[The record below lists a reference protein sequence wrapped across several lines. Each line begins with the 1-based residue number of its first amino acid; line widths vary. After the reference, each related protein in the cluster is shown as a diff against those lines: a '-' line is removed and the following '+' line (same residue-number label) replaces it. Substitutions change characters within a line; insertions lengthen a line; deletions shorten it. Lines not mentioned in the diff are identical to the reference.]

1 MLPSEALRADMTE
14 LQRTSLQTLQTRQ
27 LQLLLAEQG
36 GAEAGSLPSL
46 YPGPAPHLPHP
57 ALAELPPPPLVC
69 HAPLPGPAPDLA
81 APGKQPR
88 LEAADSCS
96 AMLLDDWATT
106 SEADLSQ
113 SLSRYMEQDPG
124 PEPAQPGG
132 CLMDT
137 ELVPAWAVKT
147 EAASLLACVDPAEVL
162 GAPAPPPHGSP
173 ASPASLGGEAAVSS
187 SGAGCGEG
195 GVKLPPLPSLWS
207 DLGRMSWLGANLDLF
222 DWGRLR
228 EVPDPGSGTAE
239 DIVSG
244 DYDKLL

>member
-14 LQRTSLQTLQTRQ
+14 LQRTFLQTLQTRQ

-113 SLSRYMEQDPG
+113 SLSRIMSQPPAHPPLVMESPLTMKLGDH
-124 PEPAQPGG
+124 EDAM
-132 CLMDT
+132 MDT
-137 ELVPAWAVKT
+137 RMPSLPSSWPPIKT
-147 EAASLLACVDPAEVL
+147 EASIFNCIDPMEIQVL
-162 GAPAPPPHGSP
+162 YHH
-173 ASPASLGGEAAVSS
+173 
-187 SGAGCGEG
+187 
-195 GVKLPPLPSLWS
+195 
-207 DLGRMSWLGANLDLF
+207 
-222 DWGRLR
+222 
-228 EVPDPGSGTAE
+228 TQH
-239 DIVSG
+239 
-244 DYDKLL
+244 